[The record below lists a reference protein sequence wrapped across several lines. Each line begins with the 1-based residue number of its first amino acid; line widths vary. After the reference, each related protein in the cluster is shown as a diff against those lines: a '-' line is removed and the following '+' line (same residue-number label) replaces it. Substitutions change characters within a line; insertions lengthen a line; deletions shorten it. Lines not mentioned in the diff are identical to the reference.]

1 MSVCDIFI
9 WIGVC
14 RDELIYWVLTSEKLI
29 ETGIAVAKVFEGQV
43 FMTEEE
49 MASFFRRLE
58 ELKKYC

>member
-1 MSVCDIFI
+1 M
-9 WIGVC
+9 IGVC